1 MLSQNTAKSTVPSYY
16 MIRTNLP
23 TRKPQNQWQPVYYFA
38 GITHRQ
44 QRRILLTHKRREAA
58 SNAVLSATTVS
69 AIQSAD
75 AFRALDKQQ
84 RLAAPLAGRLD
95 LARNLYAHGLVHL
108 AAPIVDELHSSRNL
122 TSFEYA
128 SLIRSLSAEAV
139 GRNVLHTSAQCD
151 IALTYKLMAEKQ
163 GGERAAEAQRLF
175 ELAHTGLNAMGRRGV
190 SAAHYN
196 ALMDVLLTCGF
207 DEVKQISQ
215 VLYDQLGARQ
225 IPPTAR
231 TYELVLRSLVLQGN
245 TTEAES
251 VLSFLRSHH
260 ADELSVDMM
269 NSMILG
275 YRETKTFDQCD
286 AIWNELV
293 DRRWPRANTLS
304 AELYLR
310 SIVDH
315 SYTQVGSKAMSRSS
329 RVNTVEKKKVPIVLT
344 QMDTLGI
351 PRSSLSPPLMDEVE
365 DSLRKFA
372 IYQNRFY
379 EWGRAVKQFDF
390 VEFRRRNGWLYDIH
404 ELSTTT
410 YQTPPTRDPEDPQA
424 AMGAKLTAELPAH
437 FAAKHPWML
446 NACESEL
453 NVVNRKE
460 RMEDVRSSEIY
471 YDDVQGVHQRSATWA
486 SEVPQTRYDQL
497 YGMNHPDVPK
507 IGIRRHLDVE
517 YVNRQEVL
525 ERDAALVKRTLS
537 GARRLRKKG
546 ENTSTHRRAAD
557 ERD

>member
-1 MLSQNTAKSTVPSYY
+1 MFSQNTAKSTVPSYY

-23 TRKPQNQWQPVYYFA
+23 ARKPQNQWQPVYYFA
-38 GITHRQ
+38 GTTQRQ

-58 SNAVLSATTVS
+58 SNAALSASTVS
-69 AIQSAD
+69 AIQRSD
-75 AFRALDKQQ
+75 AFRALDKQK
-84 RLAAPLAGRLD
+84 RLAAPLVGLD
-95 LARNLYAHGLVHL
+95 IARNLYSHGLVHL
-108 AAPIVDELHSSRNL
+108 ASPIVDELHSTRNL

-139 GRNVLHTSAQCD
+139 GRNVLQTSAQCD
-151 IALTYKLMAEKQ
+151 ITLTYKLMAERQ

-175 ELAHTGLNAMGRRGV
+175 EMAHTGLNAMGRSGV

-207 DEVKQISQ
+207 DEVKQVSHI
-215 VLYDQLGARQ
+215 LYDQLGARQ
-225 IPPTAR
+225 IAPTAR
-231 TYELVLRSLVLQGN
+231 TYELVIRSLVLLGN
-245 TTEAES
+245 TAEAEG
-251 VLSFLRSHH
+251 VLSFIRSHH
-260 ADELSVDMM
+260 PDEMTVDMM

-275 YRETKTFDQCD
+275 HRETKTYDQCD
-286 AIWNELV
+286 SIWNELV

-315 SYTQVGSKAMSRSS
+315 SYTQVGSKAMSLSGRL
-329 RVNTVEKKKVPIVLT
+329 NTVEKKKVPIVLT

-351 PRSSLSPPLMDEVE
+351 PRSSLSPPLIDEVE

-372 IYQNRFY
+372 IHQSRFY

-404 ELSTTT
+404 ELSTTPHRAP
-410 YQTPPTRDPEDPQA
+410 QTRDPDNPQA
-424 AMGAKLTAELPAH
+424 AVGAQLTAELPQH
-437 FAAKHPWML
+437 FTAKHPWML
-446 NACESEL
+446 NAFEQEL
-453 NVVNRKE
+453 SVVENKE

-471 YDDVQGVHQRSATWA
+471 YDDVQSVHKRSATWV

-497 YGMNHPDVPK
+497 YGMNHPDIPK

-546 ENTSTHRRAAD
+546 DNTSTHRKAAD
-557 ERD
+557 EKE